1 MGINGQDKA
10 FNMSWHE
17 WLNLKSLIRISEA
30 IAMAARARENSRGAH
45 FREDFPD
52 TGSLEES
59 ANTVIRATDHGLEL
73 TLEPVDFS
81 IVKPGQSLIDDAA
94 GVPPEQATSDQKEL
108 VS

>member
-1 MGINGQDKA
+1 LQ
-10 FNMSWHE
+10 
-17 WLNLKSLIRISEA
+17 SLIDTSEV
-30 IAMAARARENSRGAH
+30 IAKAGLSRENSRGAH